1 MRQFSADG
9 SESQSAT
16 VVIDDFV
23 YAMAD
28 LPPLV
33 ARLLKQAERLERD
46 LRRHQRRA
54 RQLQESY
61 GQCQARLRYLLARSG
76 VRPVRVVGY

>member
-9 SESQSAT
+9 SESQPVT

-28 LPPLV
+28 LPPLTV
-33 ARLLKQAERLERD
+33 RMLKQVDRLERD

-61 GQCQARLRYLLARSG
+61 GQSQARLRYLLARSG